1 MMFNWIA
8 RNSKE
13 NESEQETTILSVAY
27 VINGIQLNSQ
37 YHNSIEYK
45 FSEPNF
51 FLMLYVFVP
60 PGNFSGSNNLNK
72 TSLTLVT
79 SVVFNIAAIYPPFF

>member
-1 MMFNWIA
+1 MFNWIA

-13 NESEQETTILSVAY
+13 TESEQVTTILSVAY
-27 VINGIQLNSQ
+27 VIYAIQLNSQ

-51 FLMLYVFVP
+51 FLMLYVFVQ
-60 PGNFSGSNNLNK
+60 PGQGWL
-72 TSLTLVT
+72 LH
-79 SVVFNIAAIYPPFF
+79 AEYPEKVKKRMKRRPRG

>member
-13 NESEQETTILSVAY
+13 TESEQVTTILSVAY
-27 VINGIQLNSQ
+27 VIYAIQLNSQ

-45 FSEPNF
+45 FSEPKF
-51 FLMLYVFVP
+51 FLMLYVFLRP
-60 PGNFSGSNNLNK
+60 AL
-72 TSLTLVT
+72 
-79 SVVFNIAAIYPPFF
+79 

>member
-13 NESEQETTILSVAY
+13 TESEQVTTILSVAY
-27 VINGIQLNSQ
+27 VIYAIQLNSQ

-51 FLMLYVFVP
+51 FLMLYVFVR
-60 PGNFSGSNNLNK
+60 PGLDLIF
-72 TSLTLVT
+72 TIT
-79 SVVFNIAAIYPPFF
+79 IYLPKHKMERLKLFWRLLLIL

>member
-1 MMFNWIA
+1 MFNWIA

-13 NESEQETTILSVAY
+13 TESEQVTTILSVAY
-27 VINGIQLNSQ
+27 VIYAIQLNSQ
-37 YHNSIEYK
+37 YHHSIEYK

-60 PGNFSGSNNLNK
+60 MSPFEQIQIAWNPK
-72 TSLTLVT
+72 
-79 SVVFNIAAIYPPFF
+79 VF

>member
-1 MMFNWIA
+1 MFNWIA

-13 NESEQETTILSVAY
+13 TESEQVTTILSVAY
-27 VINGIQLNSQ
+27 VIYAIQLNSQ

-45 FSEPNF
+45 FSELNF

-60 PGNFSGSNNLNK
+60 PNIWNIYRYFSLSKND
-72 TSLTLVT
+72 
-79 SVVFNIAAIYPPFF
+79 F

>member
-13 NESEQETTILSVAY
+13 TESEQVTTILSVAY
-27 VINGIQLNSQ
+27 VIYAIQLNSQ
-37 YHNSIEYK
+37 YHHSIEYK

-51 FLMLYVFVP
+51 FLMLYVFVQD
-60 PGNFSGSNNLNK
+60 GNEGGDEGIDE
-72 TSLTLVT
+72 
-79 SVVFNIAAIYPPFF
+79 SVN

>member
-13 NESEQETTILSVAY
+13 TESEQVTTILSVAY
-27 VINGIQLNSQ
+27 VIYAIQLNSQ

-51 FLMLYVFVP
+51 FLMLYVFVRS
-60 PGNFSGSNNLNK
+60 FATWITSDQIISNTKSFRANW
-72 TSLTLVT
+72 
-79 SVVFNIAAIYPPFF
+79 P

>member
-13 NESEQETTILSVAY
+13 TESEQVTTILSVAY
-27 VINGIQLNSQ
+27 VIYAIQLNSQ
-37 YHNSIEYK
+37 YHHSIEYK

-51 FLMLYVFVP
+51 FLMLYVFVRP
-60 PGNFSGSNNLNK
+60 
-72 TSLTLVT
+72 TYWVHWTLDLQK
-79 SVVFNIAAIYPPFF
+79 AD

>member
-13 NESEQETTILSVAY
+13 TESEQVTTILSVAY
-27 VINGIQLNSQ
+27 VIYAIQLNSQ
-37 YHNSIEYK
+37 YHHSIEYK

-51 FLMLYVFVP
+51 FLMLYVFVHKKVI
-60 PGNFSGSNNLNK
+60 NAFRDNTMEWGSDGD
-72 TSLTLVT
+72 
-79 SVVFNIAAIYPPFF
+79 

>member
-13 NESEQETTILSVAY
+13 TESEQVTKILSVAY
-27 VINGIQLNSQ
+27 VIYAIQLNSQ

-45 FSEPNF
+45 FSEANF
-51 FLMLYVFVP
+51 FLMLYVFVLP
-60 PGNFSGSNNLNK
+60 DLGRFSRI
-72 TSLTLVT
+72 T
-79 SVVFNIAAIYPPFF
+79 NINQ